1 VRLQHPFEVV
11 TPTLDGDVLNVLAGA
26 DGWFATQTITS
37 LIPQRSQEG
46 VRKTL
51 KRLVSVGIVEELS
64 AGRAFLFRL
73 NREHLAAEPIL
84 QLASLKQL
92 FSSRLTS
99 VMTNWEYPPLFAA
112 IFGSAARNQMTA
124 ESDVDLFLIQP
135 ADAPTSTWDT
145 QVEALITQASKW
157 IGSDVRPLLYTE
169 SDVARLGQSEPVF
182 EFIAQEG
189 VPVFGERMTFT
200 NLMKGSQ

>member
-26 DGWFATQTITS
+26 DEWFATQTITS
-37 LIPQRSQEG
+37 MVPQRSQEG
-46 VRKTL
+46 IRKTL

-92 FSSRLTS
+92 FFSRLTS

-135 ADAPTSTWDT
+135 TDAPTSTWDT

-169 SDVARLGQSEPVF
+169 SEVARLGQSEPVF

-189 VPVFGERMTFT
+189 VPVFGERTTFT
-200 NLMKGSQ
+200 TLMKGPQ